1 MKKILMSLLLSMT
14 LMCSVATGCKVDD
27 GKNKDAY
34 DRNVGLDPNASSA
47 FFDDFTDGDYS
58 ASLWSTGNSKWGPA
72 FNHGV
77 SPDNVLWN
85 QESGIV
91 TIKSNGKYYP
101 DEERNYQGG
110 TLVTKDT
117 YGPGRFETRM
127 KMLPRFGACTAF
139 WTFMYGNAQDLN
151 GNALTNLNQEIDIE
165 LNVGGDFRN
174 VWFTNWVT
182 EDNSSH
188 VEKET
193 EFYNADGEWHLYTFE
208 WHTDPMRIDYYIDD
222 IHLAT
227 LESNV
232 PYVAGVINIG
242 NWFPQSWAGNADF
255 EEDYMQI
262 DYVRY
267 TPYKGQPCTPYGG
280 GGEGGEFPKTST
292 PLPDVANMVVNAG
305 FENSYASAAKIDY
318 VWSFYQD
325 AAIKSGIGRTGKGM
339 EVKKSAIGFQRVP
352 DILGGFEYRV
362 TAWVKLSAANAK
374 GKIMA
379 YYLKNSEDY
388 IGTPAELGISSQS
401 VGCTDGEFF
410 QIDFTFTTP
419 EDARRVEI
427 TFETEEGTMTVD
439 DVFMNLSKK
448 YVKNN

>member
-1 MKKILMSLLLSMT
+1 MKKILMSVILS
-14 LMCSVATGCKVDD
+14 LMLTCGIATGCKAEQGQ
-27 GKNKDAY
+27 GKETY
-34 DRNVGLDPNASSA
+34 DRDAGLDPTASTA
-47 FFDDFTDGDYS
+47 FFDDFTDREYS
-58 ASLWSTGNSKWGPA
+58 ASLWSTGNSKWGPD

-85 QESGIV
+85 DSGIV
-91 TIKSNGKYYP
+91 TIKSLGKYYP
-101 DEERNYQGG
+101 DQEINYQGG

-117 YGPGRFETRM
+117 YGPGRYETRM
-127 KMLPRFGACTAF
+127 KMMPRFGACTAF
-139 WTFMYGNAQDLN
+139 WTFMYGTAQDLD
-151 GNALTNLNQEIDIE
+151 GNLKNNLNQEIDIE

-174 VWFTNWVT
+174 VWFTNWTT
-182 EDNSSH
+182 EDDKAH

-193 EFYNADGEWHLYTFE
+193 EFFNADGEWHLYTFE
-208 WHTDPMRIDYYIDD
+208 WHTNPMRIDYYIDD

-280 GGEGGEFPKTST
+280 GGGGAEFPSVST
-292 PLPDVANMVVNAG
+292 PLPQVANMIVNAG
-305 FENSYASAAKIDY
+305 FENSYPAAGKTDY

-325 AAIKSGIGRTGKGM
+325 ASIKSGAGRTGKGM
-339 EVKKSAIGFQRVP
+339 TANKDGIGFQRIP
-352 DILGGFEYRV
+352 DILGGFEYRA
-362 TAWVKLSAANAK
+362 TAWVKLADADSVCK
-374 GKIMA
+374 LQA
-379 YYLKNSEDY
+379 YFLKNSEDY
-388 IGTPAELGISSQS
+388 VGTPAAVEISSATT
-401 VGCTDGEFF
+401 GYRDGEFF
-410 QIDFTFTTP
+410 EVEFTFTAP

-427 TFETEEGTMTVD
+427 TFETTNGSVSVD
-439 DVFMNLSKK
+439 DVFMNLAKK
-448 YVKNN
+448 YVKA